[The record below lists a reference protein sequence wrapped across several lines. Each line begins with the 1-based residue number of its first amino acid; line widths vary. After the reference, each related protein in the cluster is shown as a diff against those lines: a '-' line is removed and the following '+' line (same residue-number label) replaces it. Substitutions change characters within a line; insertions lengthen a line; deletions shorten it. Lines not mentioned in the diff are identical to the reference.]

1 MYCHWNFEIQC
12 NKFNVYIQ
20 WLHSNYIKVKVMFDI
35 MLLAVRTLHIPS
47 QHNVVIWCS
56 VILVNSWNVSF
67 TGAIFLYCFRY
78 DFMNEVISDITVR
91 IYIIVYWF
99 LSQFHNHILIRSR
112 ILLTFFWMNL
122 DSILTA
128 SNIHTMTI
136 QYNNVSG
143 VLHIMESLQPDR
155 NIEYFNQ

>member
-1 MYCHWNFEIQC
+1 MQC
-12 NKFNVYIQ
+12 WIVFQ
-20 WLHSNYIKVKVMFDI
+20 WTRIFHV
-35 MLLAVRTLHIPS
+35 PS
-47 QHNVVIWCS
+47 HKTIVLFWWGVIF
-56 VILVNSWNVSF
+56 LNSWNGCF

-78 DFMNEVISDITVR
+78 DFMNKVISDITVR